1 MNYVILKL
9 CEKLMFIIFVLLL
22 LAKLILFIQ
31 RYGHQDQ
38 VMAIDTLSRERCV
51 SVGARD
57 KTCRLFKV
65 IEESQLIFRGGAKTK
80 TSDGKSFEEE
90 SIDVVEMIDE
100 NNFLSGGNSGYD
112 K

>member
-1 MNYVILKL
+1 
-9 CEKLMFIIFVLLL
+9 
-22 LAKLILFIQ
+22 
-31 RYGHQDQ
+31 
-38 VMAIDTLSRERCV
+38 MAIDTLSRERCV